1 MQKTLKEWRAV
12 RGMSQHS
19 LSAESG
25 VQQATISNLE
35 NGITLNVKPETIRR
49 LIRALGIPF
58 EDLDLEQI
66 HIIQPKDGTN
76 GSVALPEGF
85 PEQLEAAR
93 QAAGLTLEKVAERLG
108 LSDKT
113 VKHVVSGK
121 TRRVKPDTLKAMQGF
136 VAEYTEGES
145 CDMGKPSQSE
155 LTLSQLSRM
164 ESQATGLST
173 DKKAQTKE
181 APTYEEPTIKINII
195 MTGKPTQLGELV
207 AKLGQPPRGVTYELH

>member
-12 RGMSQHS
+12 RGMSQHR
-19 LSAESG
+19 LSVESG
-25 VQQATISNLE
+25 VQQSTISNME
-35 NGITLNVKPETIRR
+35 NGITQNAKPETIRR
-49 LIRALGIPF
+49 LIRALEIKF
-58 EDLDLEQI
+58 EDLDLELI
-66 HIIQPKDGTN
+66 RIIEPKDGAN
-76 GSVALPEGF
+76 GSVAIPEGF

-93 QAAGLTLEKVAERLG
+93 QAAGLTLEKVAARLG

-113 VKHVVSGK
+113 VKHVASGK
-121 TRRVKPDTLKAMQGF
+121 TRRVKLDTLKALQSF
-136 VAEYTEGES
+136 VEEYVGEES

-155 LTLSQLSRM
+155 LTLSQLSQR
-164 ESQATGLST
+164 ESQVTRLST
-173 DKKAQTKE
+173 SERTPTKE